1 MSLCVR
7 ANRYAL
13 AKASGAPL
21 PGDRLALHGCDIPL
35 CVRVSLP
42 GELGQLH
49 IVAGSQ
55 RDNMIRMGR
64 MGRGGGRRPI
74 RRRNGREA
82 RRALS
87 LALRE
92 AVRDGWDR
100 DAIQA
105 ALLGSTDP
113 TLW

>member
-1 MSLCVR
+1 
-7 ANRYAL
+7 
-13 AKASGAPL
+13 
-21 PGDRLALHGCDIPL
+21 LALHGCDIPL